1 MNPLPLLRSQP
12 CRLSSDRRNGASAQ
26 LASTVKKAR
35 GSPGEGAGLCWR
47 CKTVRQDGGWGVG
60 AQAGPG
66 FCQASGAD
74 AADAANAVFIQ

>member
-12 CRLSSDRRNGASAQ
+12 CRLSSDRRDGASVQ

-47 CKTVRQDGGWGVG
+47 CKNRQTGWGMG
-60 AQAGPG
+60 AQAGHAGPG

-74 AADAANAVFIQ
+74 AADAVFIQ